1 MTGENPAP
9 KAGGVLRA
17 AAFARQMAPA
27 PMHNLGGPSVARAQA
42 SAYDAANRTM
52 WDARWNPVDQ
62 TPDAELATDLRRL
75 RERCIDLVRN
85 DPLAYGVIDTI
96 AHGVVGRGPRLRS
109 LAGGEIAATIQ
120 RLFSEWTETAGW
132 DGMTS
137 WSDLCRGAVHASCLS
152 GDVLILWPDVGDG
165 TGPRVDLV
173 DARRIDTPTDKTPE
187 VASARLGVGYDAY
200 GRVVGY
206 YVATGETYS
215 GPRTEYR
222 FFARDKNGRLNARLF
237 KRPSVMRPR
246 QSRAVPMFASAA
258 SDLKDLREYRRT
270 EVRRAQQAAK
280 ITTIVTTPNPKEI
293 ADAFENLEASGSES
307 IDGLQE
313 MLGRSFGN
321 TPDGSMMVLGLGESA
336 QTVTPP
342 QVSGGTGEY
351 IDAML
356 RAIASCTGLPFEE
369 AFRLYAKLNYSNA
382 RTIRLMAKSAYRDWR
397 DDLELA
403 LCRPTLR
410 LLVQYWWATGALGR
424 IAWTPDLYAH
434 AWDWDEMEWVD
445 PGKEVSANAEAMET
459 NQRSLQDICAS
470 QGKDWET
477 VIAQN
482 VAAAKLESELRKAA
496 GLPEKGAAPAPAP
509 AMQNTKT
516 EGSADE

>member
-1 MTGENPAP
+1 MH
-9 KAGGVLRA
+9 
-17 AAFARQMAPA
+17 ARHMAPT
-27 PMHNLGGPSVARAQA
+27 PMHQMGAPSATRAQA
-42 SAYDAANRTM
+42 NAYDAASRTM
-52 WDARWNPVDQ
+52 WDARWTPRDQ
-62 TPDAELATDLRRL
+62 TPDAELAQDLRRL

-109 LAGGEIAATIQ
+109 MASNADTAATIQ
-120 RLFSEWTETAGW
+120 RLFAEWTETAGW

-137 WSDLCRGAVHASCLS
+137 WSDICRGAVHASCLS

-173 DARRIDTPTDKTPE
+173 DARRVDTPTDKTPE
-187 VASARLGVGYDAY
+187 VASARLGVGYDTY

-206 YVATGETYS
+206 YVATGETS
-215 GPRTEYR
+215 EGPRENFR
-222 FFARDKNGRLNARLF
+222 FFARDKNGRINARLF

-293 ADAFENLEASGSES
+293 ADAFENVEAAAG
-307 IDGLQE
+307 DGGVEGLHE
-313 MLGRSFGN
+313 MLGRSYGN
-321 TPDGSMMVLGLGESA
+321 TPDGSMMVLGLGETA
-336 QTVTPP
+336 QTVNPP
-342 QVSGGTGEY
+342 QVSGGTGDY
-351 IDAML
+351 MDAML

-369 AFRLYAKLNYSNA
+369 AFRLYARLNYSNA

-434 AWDWDEMEWVD
+434 TWDWDEMEWVD
-445 PGKEVSANAEAMET
+445 PGKEVSANAEAIET
-459 NQRSLQDICAS
+459 NQKSLQDICAS
-470 QGKDWET
+470 QGKDWRV
-477 VIAQN
+477 VISQN
-482 VAAAKLESELRKAA
+482 VEAARVEAEMRRAA
-496 GLPEKGAAPAPAP
+496 GLHEKGAAPAAPAP
-509 AMQNTKT
+509 VAAPNHAT
-516 EGSADE
+516 EDEDV